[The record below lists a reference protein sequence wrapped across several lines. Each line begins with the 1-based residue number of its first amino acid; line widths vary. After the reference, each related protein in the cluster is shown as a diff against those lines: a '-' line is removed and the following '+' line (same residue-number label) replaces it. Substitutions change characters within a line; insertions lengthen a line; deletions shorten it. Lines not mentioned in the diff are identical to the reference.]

1 MHRALSSRWL
11 RSALRIGDRAALAEV
26 PGYLCPALSLSAQ
39 RGRGVPHQ
47 TTVAPGQRR
56 CLHAESN
63 LSDPLERLPSDPA
76 DADALALAKLP
87 LQCHGCG
94 AFTQTTEPDQAGYY
108 DLNRKSV
115 QKFAASEHEYE
126 IKKGE
131 IEEDFVVTKA
141 LEGLDEHKLQELGL
155 DPRTLLAGEDLETD
169 IPSFPPAPNATPLCN
184 RCHALVHHRKGTPIF
199 HPSVDALR
207 ETIEESPFKNNHI
220 YHVIDAAD
228 FPMSLV
234 PKLHQLLGDVSLR
247 RRNRRSR
254 AGRYYKD
261 RKFDMSFIITRSDL
275 LAPTEKQVNALMP
288 YLREVLRSA
297 LGEFGDVVRL
307 GNLKCVSARR
317 SWWTKD
323 LKQEIYKRGGAGW
336 MVGKVN
342 VGKSQ
347 LFQAV
352 FPKGTTAD
360 IPFKN
365 AVEVSMFSREE
376 DDENIKYLDDG
387 AENYDERLDLDALLP
402 PARPESNYPEMPTVS
417 SLPGTT
423 ASPIRIPYGNG
434 KGELID
440 LPGLVRSD
448 LELFV
453 QEDKRQALVMQ
464 DRLKPEQHSI
474 KPGQSLLL
482 GGLIR
487 ITPRTP
493 DLVFLGY
500 NFTPLPEHLTSTDKA
515 VAFQAQERTA
525 AQVDNICT
533 PDAADKM
540 QLAGSFPLRH
550 DVTKL
555 RAGPITRKNAI
566 NIKVENLPYRVLS
579 TDILIEGVGW
589 VEMTAQVRAR
599 QLFAKPEATA
609 AAAEPV
615 VDDNTPEDKPQDPFD
630 AILSRV
636 HGAEKEKPKEPPVA
650 DKKTNSKA
658 GGLGEP
664 VELNW
669 PVVDVYSPLG
679 KFVGVRPPMNGYML
693 NKPRVLAKH
702 KKARPRRSMKGAKK
716 RDKMARRDAAAA
728 SAPASTSA

>member
-26 PGYLCPALSLSAQ
+26 PGYLCPALSLSPQ
-39 RGRGVPHQ
+39 RGHAVPPRREL
-47 TTVAPGQRR
+47 AFGQRR
-56 CLHAESN
+56 CLHVEPNPSE
-63 LSDPLERLPSDPA
+63 PLEGLPA
-76 DADALALAKLP
+76 NATDANAAALAKLP

-94 AFTQTTEPDQAGYY
+94 AFTQTTEPEQAGYY

-115 QKFAASEHEYE
+115 QKFAASEDEYDVR
-126 IKKGE
+126 KGE

-141 LEGLDEHKLQELGL
+141 LEGLDERKLHELGI

-184 RCHALVHHRKGTPIF
+184 RCHTLVHHHKGTPIF

-254 AGRYYKD
+254 AGRYYRD

-275 LAPTEKQVNALMP
+275 LAPTEAQVNALMP

-307 GNLKCVSARR
+307 GNLRCVSARR

-347 LFQAV
+347 LFQSV

-360 IPFKN
+360 IPFKR
-365 AVEVSMFSREE
+365 AVEVSMFAREE
-376 DDENIKYLDDG
+376 DDENIKYIEDET
-387 AENYDERLDLDALLP
+387 ENYDERLDLDALLP
-402 PARPESNYPEMPTVS
+402 PARAESNYPEMPTVS

-423 ASPIRIPYGNG
+423 ASPIRIPFGNG

-453 QEDKRQALVMQ
+453 QEEKRQSMIMQ

-493 DLVFLGY
+493 DLIFLGY
-500 NFTPLPEHLTSTDKA
+500 NFTPLPEHLTSTEKA
-515 VAFQAQERTA
+515 IGFQDQTRTA

-533 PDAADKM
+533 PEAADKM
-540 QLAGSFPLRH
+540 QLAGSFKLCH
-550 DVTKL
+550 DVTKI

-566 NIKVENLPYRVLS
+566 NIKVEKLPYRVLS

-589 VEMTAQVRAR
+589 VEITAQVRSR
-599 QLFAKPEATA
+599 QLFAKPEVKEEPV
-609 AAAEPV
+609 AEPAKEEG
-615 VDDNTPEDKPQDPFD
+615 TAHDPFD
-630 AILSRV
+630 AIMSRV
-636 HGAEKEKPKEPPVA
+636 HSGQKPAGLKPLA
-650 DKKTNSKA
+650 DKKK
-658 GGLGEP
+658 P
-664 VELNW
+664 VDRDAPIDLNW

-679 KFVGVRPPMNGYML
+679 KFIGVRAPMNGYLL
-693 NKPRVLAKH
+693 NKPRLLAKH
-702 KKARPRRSMKGAKK
+702 KRARPRKSMKGAKK
-716 RDKMARRDAAAA
+716 RDKLARRAAAG
-728 SAPASTSA
+728 PAA

>member
-26 PGYLCPALSLSAQ
+26 SGYLCPALSLLAQ
-39 RGRGVPHQ
+39 RGHAVPPRRQ
-47 TTVAPGQRR
+47 QLAYSQRR
-56 CLHAESN
+56 CLHVEPNAVE
-63 LSDPLERLPSDPA
+63 PLEGLPSNA
-76 DADALALAKLP
+76 TDANAAALAKLP

-115 QKFAASEHEYE
+115 QKFAASEDEYE

-141 LEGLDEHKLQELGL
+141 LEGLDEQKLEELGI

-169 IPSFPPAPNATPLCN
+169 IPSFPPAPNSTPLCN
-184 RCHALVHHRKGTPIF
+184 RCHALVHHHKGTPIF

-254 AGRYYKD
+254 AGRYYRD

-297 LGEFGDVVRL
+297 LGDFGDVVRL

-360 IPFKN
+360 IPFKR

-376 DDENIKYLDDG
+376 DDENIKYLEGG

-453 QEDKRQALVMQ
+453 KEDKRQSMIML

-474 KPGQSLLL
+474 KPGQSLIL

-493 DLVFLGY
+493 DLIFLGY
-500 NFTPLPEHLTSTDKA
+500 NFTPLPEHLTSTEKA
-515 VAFQAQERTA
+515 IAFQEQTRTA
-525 AQVDNICT
+525 TQVDNICA
-533 PDAADKM
+533 PEAADKM
-540 QLAGSFPLRH
+540 QLAGSFKLRH
-550 DVTKL
+550 DVTKI
-555 RAGPITRKNAI
+555 RAGPITRKDAI

-589 VEMTAQVRAR
+589 VEITAQVRAK
-599 QLFAKPEATA
+599 QLFAKPEVEE
-609 AAAEPV
+609 EPV
-615 VDDNTPEDKPQDPFD
+615 VEAPEDKSRDPFD

-636 HGAEKEKPKEPPVA
+636 HDSEKEQPKSHTEKKKKPVDP
-650 DKKTNSKA
+650 N
-658 GGLGEP
+658 EP
-664 VELNW
+664 VDLNW

-679 KFVGVRPPMNGYML
+679 KFIGVRAPMNGYII

-702 KKARPRRSMKGAKK
+702 KKARPRKSMKGAKK
-716 RDKMARRDAAAA
+716 RDKMARRAAAA
-728 SAPASTSA
+728 AGPAA

>member
-1 MHRALSSRWL
+1 
-11 RSALRIGDRAALAEV
+11 
-26 PGYLCPALSLSAQ
+26 
-39 RGRGVPHQ
+39 
-47 TTVAPGQRR
+47 
-56 CLHAESN
+56 
-63 LSDPLERLPSDPA
+63 
-76 DADALALAKLP
+76 
-87 LQCHGCG
+87 
-94 AFTQTTEPDQAGYY
+94 
-108 DLNRKSV
+108 
-115 QKFAASEHEYE
+115 
-126 IKKGE
+126 
-131 IEEDFVVTKA
+131 
-141 LEGLDEHKLQELGL
+141 
-155 DPRTLLAGEDLETD
+155 
-169 IPSFPPAPNATPLCN
+169 
-184 RCHALVHHRKGTPIF
+184 
-199 HPSVDALR
+199 
-207 ETIEESPFKNNHI
+207 
-220 YHVIDAAD
+220 
-228 FPMSLV
+228 MSLV

-307 GNLKCVSARR
+307 GNLKC
-317 SWWTKD
+317 
-323 LKQEIYKRGGAGW
+323 
-336 MVGKVN
+336 
-342 VGKSQ
+342 

-387 AENYDERLDLDALLP
+387 AENYDERFDLDALLP

-453 QEDKRQALVMQ
+453 QEDKRQALIMQ

-493 DLVFLGY
+493 DLIFLGY
-500 NFTPLPEHLTSTDKA
+500 NFTPLPEHLTSTEKA
-515 VAFQAQERTA
+515 VAFQAQTRTA

-599 QLFAKPEATA
+599 QLFAKPEAK
-609 AAAEPV
+609 AAEPV
-615 VDDNTPEDKPQDPFD
+615 VDDTSEDKPQDPFD

-636 HGAEKEKPKEPPVA
+636 HGAEKERPKEPPVA

-658 GGLGEP
+658 GGLDGP
-664 VELNW
+664 AELNW

-679 KFVGVRPPMNGYML
+679 KFIGVRAPMNGYML

-728 SAPASTSA
+728 SASASTSA

>member
-47 TTVAPGQRR
+47 MTVAHGQRR

-126 IKKGE
+126 INKGE

-347 LFQAV
+347 LFQAA
-352 FPKGTTAD
+352 PQT
-360 IPFKN
+360 
-365 AVEVSMFSREE
+365 
-376 DDENIKYLDDG
+376 
-387 AENYDERLDLDALLP
+387 
-402 PARPESNYPEMPTVS
+402 
-417 SLPGTT
+417 
-423 ASPIRIPYGNG
+423 SPIRIPYGNG

-487 ITPRTP
+487 ITPRTS

-550 DVTKL
+550 DV
-555 RAGPITRKNAI
+555 
-566 NIKVENLPYRVLS
+566 ENLPYRVLS

-599 QLFAKPEATA
+599 QLFAKPEAK

-728 SAPASTSA
+728 SALASASA